1 MNKFTKFTKFLNVLW
16 YGVKIVLHLIDEK
29 DKVDKMNNIE
39 KEFKK

>member
-1 MNKFTKFTKFLNVLW
+1 MKKTKHILTLLW
-16 YGVKIVLHLIDEK
+16 YGIKILFHFIDKK